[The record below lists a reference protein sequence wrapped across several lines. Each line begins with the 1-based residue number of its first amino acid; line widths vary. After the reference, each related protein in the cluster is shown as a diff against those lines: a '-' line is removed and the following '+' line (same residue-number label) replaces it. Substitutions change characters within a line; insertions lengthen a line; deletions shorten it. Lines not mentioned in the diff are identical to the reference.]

1 MSLNLHRVIEGGDG
15 TVASDGA
22 RLDADVMAAVEPGS
36 SITLTLEASGD
47 AAKTRTISVDLTR
60 SEARLLGGRLLDST
74 E

>member
-1 MSLNLHRVIEGGDG
+1 MSINLHRVIEGADG

-22 RLDADVMAAVEPGS
+22 RIDADVAAAVEPGS
-36 SITLTLEASGD
+36 SITVALEASGPNTR
-47 AAKTRTISVDLTR
+47 TRTISVELSR